1 VYIDKVV
8 ILVVAFQFDDKNHS
22 WEKSCGSIERVF
34 IFDAP
39 KFVYYDDHNRNI
51 KVQPAD
57 KSDKGLHKI
66 LIEIQIKSSKSFNV
80 LQILVKLPVTYIDSH
95 LKPFFWP
102 ALKDKAKQYQKKW
115 REPLE

>member
-1 VYIDKVV
+1 MYIDKVV

-22 WEKSCGSIERVF
+22 REKSCGSIERVF

-39 KFVYYDDHNRNI
+39 TFVYYNDHTQNI

-80 LQILVKLPVTYIDSH
+80 LQILVKLPVTYIDSL
-95 LKPFFWP
+95 LKPFF
-102 ALKDKAKQYQKKW
+102 
-115 REPLE
+115 